1 MLSEAADA
9 DIDSMLVDGD
19 KAVLRAWRS
28 LVAEITDDM
37 EQYRYHLAGEKIYH
51 YIWHTFADTVVEE
64 SKTALNGDDDA
75 VKRSKKAL
83 LMSVYTESLRVLHPF
98 MPFLTEAVWVH
109 IPKGGYKKY
118 DLIMI
123 ESWPDAISPEV

>member
-1 MLSEAADA
+1 M
-9 DIDSMLVDGD
+9 
-19 KAVLRAWRS
+19 
-28 LVAEITDDM
+28 
-37 EQYRYHLAGEKIYH
+37 
-51 YIWHTFADTVVEE
+51 
-64 SKTALNGDDDA
+64 
-75 VKRSKKAL
+75 KRSKKAL

-98 MPFLTEAVWVH
+98 MPFLTEAVWAH